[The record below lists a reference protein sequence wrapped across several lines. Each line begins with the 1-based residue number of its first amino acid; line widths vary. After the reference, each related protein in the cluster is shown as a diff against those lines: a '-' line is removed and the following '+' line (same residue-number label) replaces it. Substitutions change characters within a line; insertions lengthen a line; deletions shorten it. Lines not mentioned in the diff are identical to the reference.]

1 MHPVLRRI
9 LHPLL
14 QPIVRFRGDRGSVY
28 LTFDDGPH
36 PDRTPMALAA
46 LARVSAVATF
56 FMNGEEAERHPDLAR
71 RVAASGHA
79 VGFHSH
85 RHPHMRQLSAAQQ
98 REELRNITRLERLLD
113 RPVRLY
119 RPPYGE
125 LTLAQLSWCL
135 VQRIRVVMWSL
146 ESGDSFAENAGE
158 WARRTSAALRGG
170 DIVLLHDDTA
180 VAIDGLPLI
189 LEEVRRAGLSFGRL

>member
-1 MHPVLRRI
+1 MHQLFRRT

-14 QPIVRFRGDRGSVY
+14 QPIIRFRGDRRAVY

-36 PDRTPMALAA
+36 PERTPMALAG
-46 LARVSAVATF
+46 LARAGAVATF

-71 RVAASGHA
+71 RVAAAGHA
-79 VGFHSH
+79 IGYHSH
-85 RHPHMRQLSAAQQ
+85 THPHMRQLSAARQ
-98 REELRNITRLERLLD
+98 REELRDIARLERLLD

-125 LTLAQLSWCL
+125 LTLAQLGWCL
-135 VQRIRVVMWSL
+135 ARRVRVVMWSL

-189 LEEVRRAGLSFGRL
+189 LEQVRSAGLAFGRL

>member
-1 MHPVLRRI
+1 
-9 LHPLL
+9 
-14 QPIVRFRGDRGSVY
+14 
-28 LTFDDGPH
+28 
-36 PDRTPMALAA
+36 
-46 LARVSAVATF
+46 
-56 FMNGEEAERHPDLAR
+56 
-71 RVAASGHA
+71 
-79 VGFHSH
+79 
-85 RHPHMRQLSAAQQ
+85 MRQLSAAQQ